1 MIAPPPVSELNTVTA
16 LLAVIADPKRSA
28 EALAGIKAASDE
40 YQALVQAASDER
52 AAAAK
57 ALDESTSALRANAV
71 ALETLAK
78 ERAEVNG
85 KLAKNAEERKA
96 LAAGF
101 ASLDEGLA
109 DLAAKSDAFEK
120 RVAEREADIA
130 VRSNELLVRET
141 QASALIAEYE
151 GKLAKLKSI
160 AG

>member
-28 EALAGIKAASDE
+28 DALAGIKAASDE
-40 YQALVQAASDER
+40 YRALVQAASDER
-52 AAAAK
+52 VAAVK
-57 ALDESTSALRANAV
+57 ALDETNDALRANAV

-85 KLAKNAEERKA
+85 KLAKNEQDRKA
-96 LAAGF
+96 LDAGF
-101 ASLDEGLA
+101 ASLDERLA
-109 DLAAKSDAFEK
+109 ELAAKADAFEK
-120 RVAEREADIA
+120 RVSQREADIA

-151 GKLAKLKSI
+151 GKLAKLKTI
-160 AG
+160 TG

>member
-40 YQALVQAASDER
+40 YRALVQAASDER

-96 LAAGF
+96 LDAGF
-101 ASLDEGLA
+101 ASLDERLA
-109 DLAAKSDAFEK
+109 ELAEKEDAFEK
-120 RVAEREADIA
+120 RVAEREADIV

-151 GKLAKLKSI
+151 GKLAKLKTI
-160 AG
+160 TG